1 MLKTKMGH
9 SIPSGNNQIGEKMNK
24 EINPNEMLIN
34 SFSIL
39 EQVYKRA
46 KRENNLE
53 AMLAVSD
60 RMLILFDK
68 SVDLK
73 EYRKLNRKQKKVVGF
88 SPMSLEPEED

>member
-1 MLKTKMGH
+1 MGH

-60 RMLILFDK
+60 RMLVLFDK

-73 EYRKLNRKQKKVVGF
+73 EYKKMNKNKKKIVGF
-88 SPMSLEPEED
+88 SPLSLEPEED

>member
-1 MLKTKMGH
+1 
-9 SIPSGNNQIGEKMNK
+9 MNK

-60 RMLILFDK
+60 RMLVLFDK

-73 EYRKLNRKQKKVVGF
+73 EYKKINRKQKKVVGF

>member
-1 MLKTKMGH
+1 
-9 SIPSGNNQIGEKMNK
+9 MNK

>member
-1 MLKTKMGH
+1 MGH

-60 RMLILFDK
+60 RMLVLFDK

-73 EYRKLNRKQKKVVGF
+73 EYKKINRKQKKVVGF